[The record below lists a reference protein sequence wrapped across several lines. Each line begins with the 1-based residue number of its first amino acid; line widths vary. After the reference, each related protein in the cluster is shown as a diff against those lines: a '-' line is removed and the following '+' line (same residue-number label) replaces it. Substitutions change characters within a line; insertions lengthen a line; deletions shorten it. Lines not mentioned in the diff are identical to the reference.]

1 MRRLLTI
8 LLCLLCCLS
17 AAAQQRWA
25 VVVGISTYPAES
37 GWSEISGEN
46 DIGLVVPMLTRCGFA
61 ESNITSLRNAEATK
75 AAIVGSL
82 ERLQRKV
89 RRGDV
94 AYIHLS
100 CHGQLITDIDGDED
114 DGWDEAL
121 IPYDAKIDDREGYNG
136 ERHIVDDELNA
147 LLAAIK
153 HRIGDKGRL
162 VVVVDACYSG
172 GVSRHNEAEMAA
184 EAEEVTV
191 RGARKKFDLQPTSE
205 VTQREPLKI
214 EWCCISAC
222 QSYQV
227 NQEHKADGV
236 SYGRLSYALSRVLE
250 PTLSVERLQQLVAE
264 QYEAM
269 PRRYPQQAMFDVEP
283 SLTKQSVIR

>member
-1 MRRLLTI
+1 MRRFLAI
-8 LLCLLCCLS
+8 LLCSLCCLS

-25 VVVGISTYPAES
+25 VVVGISTYPATS
-37 GWSEISGEN
+37 GWSDISGEN
-46 DIGLVVPMLTRCGFA
+46 DFELVVPMLTRCGFA
-61 ESNITSLRNAEATK
+61 EADITTLANAQATK

-82 ERLQRKV
+82 QRLALQA

-94 AYIHLS
+94 VYIHFS
-100 CHGQLITDIDGDED
+100 CHGQLITDVDGDEG

-121 IPYDAKIDDREGYNG
+121 IPYDAKIDERGGYNG
-136 ERHIVDDELNA
+136 ENHLVDDELNA

-153 HRIGDKGRL
+153 HRIGDKGRV

-172 GVSRHNEAEMAA
+172 GVSRQNDEAA
-184 EAEEVTV
+184 EDVIV
-191 RGARKKFDLQPTSE
+191 RGARKKFDLLPVAEPTR
-205 VTQREPLKI
+205 REPLAI
-214 EWCCISAC
+214 DWLCISAC

-227 NQEHKADGV
+227 NQEYKPDEV
-236 SYGRLSYALSRVLE
+236 SYGRLSYAMSRVLE
-250 PTLSVERLQQLVAE
+250 PSLSVERLQELIEE

-283 SLTKQSVIR
+283 SLTKQSVMQ